1 MARETVKI
9 EGLDGVLKTLREL
22 PPEIVSK
29 NGGPVRSALAKAARM
44 MRDEAANNV
53 QKIIDAPNANEAQTE
68 SIGLLKKSIQARRG
82 RLKGGEKGEL
92 YVVRIK
98 PKQIYPDKFQDKKG
112 SVSAAKVGRQLE
124 YGTEKRMPL
133 PWLRPAFDA
142 KKGQVITLFV
152 SELNKKLGAIVR
164 KLARKNRV
172 PA

>member
-22 PPEIVSK
+22 PPEVVSK

-53 QKIIDAPNANEAQTE
+53 QKIIDAPNIGESQTE

-82 RLKGGEKGEL
+82 RLKGEKGEL

-98 PKQIYPDKFQDKKG
+98 PKQMYPAKFQDKRN

-124 YGTEKRMPL
+124 YGTEKRMPM

>member
-22 PPEIVSK
+22 PPEVVSK

-44 MRDEAANNV
+44 MRDEAAANV
-53 QKIIDAPNANEAQTE
+53 QKIIDAPNIGELPTE
-68 SIGLLKKSIQARRG
+68 SIGLLEKSIQARRG
-82 RLKGGEKGEL
+82 RLKGEKGEL

-98 PKQIYPDKFQDKKG
+98 PKQMYPDKFQDKRN

-124 YGTEKRMPL
+124 YGTEKRMPM

>member
-29 NGGPVRSALAKAARM
+29 NGGPVRSALSKAANM
-44 MRDEAANNV
+44 MLAEAKLNV
-53 QKIIDAPNANEAQTE
+53 RKIIDAPNQSGGDE
-68 SIGLLKKSIQARRG
+68 STGLLLLSLRAKRG
-82 RLKGGEKGEL
+82 RLGGGEKGEL
-92 YVVRIK
+92 YSVGIK
-98 PKQIYPDKFQDKKG
+98 QKQMYPAKFQDKRN

-124 YGTEKRMPL
+124 YGTEKRMPM

-142 KKGQVITLFV
+142 KKGQVITMFV

>member
-22 PPEIVSK
+22 PPEVVSK

-44 MRDEAANNV
+44 MRDEAAANV
-53 QKIIDAPNANEAQTE
+53 QKIIDAPNIGESQTE

-82 RLKGGEKGEL
+82 RLKGEKGEL

-98 PKQIYPDKFQDKKG
+98 PKQMYPDKFQDKRN

-124 YGTEKRMPL
+124 YGTEKRMPM